1 LDLAEAG
8 RLESEKGGKGTM
20 RRMSMK
26 KFCAIVRET
35 VRSLPAEIRQH
46 LRNIVIDVEEE
57 PSEEFLREAGFTE
70 EEIAAGETLYGYF
83 QPLEGVAAADMLE
96 HPSRII
102 IFKRPLEEDFPDPDQ
117 LRIEIRKTVIHEIA
131 HHFGWTDR
139 DLERFDNN
147 PDPFKEKGQ
156 NPEE

>member
-1 LDLAEAG
+1 
-8 RLESEKGGKGTM
+8 
-20 RRMSMK
+20 MK
-26 KFCAIVRET
+26 KFCALVREA
-35 VRSLPAEIRQH
+35 VDSLPEEIRRH
-46 LRNIVIDVEEE
+46 LENVVIDVEEE

-96 HPSRII
+96 NPNRII
-102 IFKRPLEEDFPDPDQ
+102 IFKRPLEEDFPDPQQ

-139 DLERFDNN
+139 DLERFDNDPN
-147 PDPFKEKGQ
+147 PFETKWKNRRD
-156 NPEE
+156 